1 MHPSSPQLLLLVFVL
16 MLSLLSLLVLMRVI
30 IMLARAVDGA
40 CCSTR
45 THVLHHKKSLFCA
58 HQAPK
63 LRNKSAAAT

>member
-1 MHPSSPQLLLLVFVL
+1 